1 MSMNFE
7 QARFNMVEQQ
17 IRTWEVLDARVLEL
31 LEKTH
36 REDFVPVRYRKMAF
50 TDMAIPMDHDQS
62 MMKPVVEGRLLQAL
76 ELKEDETVLEIGT
89 GSGFITAC
97 LAQLAKQ
104 VVSVDIHAEFTRGAE
119 AKLKEKDIRNVEL
132 ETGDAMTGWQPEQ
145 AHDVLVV
152 TGSVQDIPDHFRGWV
167 NPGGRMFVVCGD
179 EPAMEAKL
187 LTKLN
192 ATEWREE
199 SLFETDLARLVN
211 AETSPEFEF

>member
-17 IRTWEVLDARVLEL
+17 VRTWEVLDERVLEL
-31 LEKTH
+31 LETTH

-50 TDMAIPMDHDQS
+50 TDMAIPLDHKQT

-76 ELKEDETVLEIGT
+76 ELKSDETVLEIGT

-104 VVSVDIHAEFTRGAE
+104 VVSVDVHEQFANEVAV
-119 AKLKEKDIRNVEL
+119 KLKEKDIHNVEL
-132 ETGDAMTGWQPEQ
+132 ETGNVMTGWQPEQ

-152 TGSVQDIPDHFRGWV
+152 TGSVSEIPDHFRGWV
-167 NPGGRMFVVCGD
+167 NPSGRIFVVCG
-179 EPAMEAKL
+179 ESPAMEAKL

-192 ATEWREE
+192 ATQWREE
-199 SLFETDLARLVN
+199 SLFETDLARLID
-211 AETSPEFEF
+211 AEKAVEFEF

>member
-1 MSMNFE
+1 MSMNFD

-17 IRTWEVLDARVLEL
+17 IRPWEVLDERVLDL

-50 TDMAIPMDHDQS
+50 SDIAIPLDHDQT

-76 ELKEDETVLEIGT
+76 EVKPDETVLEIGS

-97 LAQLAKQ
+97 LAQLAKH
-104 VVSVDIHAEFTRGAE
+104 VVSVDIYEQFTNEVA
-119 AKLKEKDIRNVEL
+119 AKLKEKNIHNVEL
-132 ETGDAMTGWQPEQ
+132 ETGNAMTGWQPEC

-152 TGSVQDIPDHFRGWV
+152 TGSVPAIPDHFRGWV
-167 NPGGRMFVVCGD
+167 NPGGRIFIVSGE
-179 EPAMEAKL
+179 EPAMEALL

-192 ATEWREE
+192 ATDWREE
-199 SLFETDLARLVN
+199 SLFETSLPRLID
-211 AETSPEFEF
+211 AENPPEFEF

>member
-1 MSMNFE
+1 MNFE

-17 IRTWEVLDARVLEL
+17 VRTWEVLDARVLEL

-50 TDMAIPMDHDQS
+50 ADMAIPLDHGQS

-76 ELKEDETVLEIGT
+76 ELKPDETALEIGT

-97 LAQLAKQ
+97 HAQLAKND
-104 VVSVDIHAEFTRGAE
+104 VSVDGHEQFSNDDAVRLKYKGIH
-119 AKLKEKDIRNVEL
+119 NVEL
-132 ETGDAMTGWQPEQ
+132 ETGNAMTGWQPEQ

-152 TGSVQDIPDHFRGWV
+152 TGSVPSVPDHFRGWV
-167 NPGGRMFVVCGD
+167 NPGGRIFVVCGE

-199 SLFETDLARLVN
+199 SLFETDLPRLVD
-211 AETSPEFEF
+211 AEKAPEFEF

>member
-1 MSMNFE
+1 
-7 QARFNMVEQQ
+7 
-17 IRTWEVLDARVLEL
+17 
-31 LEKTH
+31 
-36 REDFVPVRYRKMAF
+36 
-50 TDMAIPMDHDQS
+50 
-62 MMKPVVEGRLLQAL
+62 
-76 ELKEDETVLEIGT
+76 LKEDETVLEIGT

-104 VVSVDIHAEFTRGAE
+104 VVSVDIHAEFTSGTE

-192 ATEWREE
+192 VTEWREE

>member
-17 IRTWEVLDARVLEL
+17 VRTWEVLDVRVLEL

-50 TDMAIPMDHDQS
+50 TDTPIPLDHGQT

-76 ELKEDETVLEIGT
+76 ELKPDETALEIGT

-97 LAQLAKQ
+97 LAQMAKH
-104 VVSVDIHAEFTRGAE
+104 VVSVDIHEQFANEVAG
-119 AKLKEKDIRNVEL
+119 KLKEKGIHNVEL
-132 ETGDAMTGWQPEQ
+132 ETGNAMTGWQPEQ

-152 TGSVQDIPDHFRGWV
+152 TGSVPSVPDHFRGWV
-167 NPGGRMFVVCGD
+167 NPGGRIFIVCGD

-199 SLFETDLARLVN
+199 SLFETDLPRLVD
-211 AETSPEFEF
+211 AEKAPEFEF

>member
-17 IRTWEVLDARVLEL
+17 IRPWEVLDERVLAL

-50 TDMAIPMDHDQS
+50 TDMAIPLDHDQS
-62 MMKPVVEGRLLQAL
+62 MMKPVIEGRLLQAL
-76 ELKEDETVLEIGT
+76 ELKPDETALEIGS

-97 LAQLAKQ
+97 LSRMAKH
-104 VVSVDIHAEFTRGAE
+104 VISVDIYEQFTNEVA
-119 AKLKEKDIRNVEL
+119 AKLKEKDISNVEL
-132 ETGDAMTGWQPEQ
+132 ETGNVMTGWQPEQ

-152 TGSVQDIPDHFRGWV
+152 TGSVPVIPDHFRGWV
-167 NPGGRMFVVCGD
+167 NPGGRIFVVCGD

-199 SLFETDLARLVN
+199 SLFETNLARLID
-211 AETSPEFEF
+211 AERPPEFEF